1 MTQHKDMRRIGIT
14 YAALVLHILNMHL
27 TDTVLSHADVSRF
40 DPHDTL
46 CTGVYDFFYRGKS
59 VERSAP
65 SVGPLKTVSVSKV
78 IHEGLLEVHAR
89 G

>member
-59 VERSAP
+59 VEDLLPLLA
-65 SVGPLKTVSVSKV
+65 LKTVSVSKV